1 MRKNT
6 QTEHIK
12 TFLRVRPLNDAEVSR
27 ASRIIVDCPSNSR
40 EVVIN
45 ERPNDKITRKFTFDK
60 VFGPNSKQI
69 DVYKSVAAP
78 LIKEVLD
85 GYNCTIFAYGQTG
98 AGKTYTMEGRR
109 CNNPT
114 VSWTSDL
121 HAGIIPRA
129 VGHLFDEL
137 RLLRAEYSVKA
148 SFLEI
153 YNEEIFDLLSPVDD
167 TNKLR
172 LYDDAVKKGAVIVS
186 GLDEIAVRKKEDVY
200 AVLDRGSRKRQT
212 AATLMNAASS
222 RSHTVFSIT
231 VRIRE
236 NAIDDNEL
244 LRTGKLNLVD
254 LAGSENIGRSGAIE
268 KRAREAGNIN
278 QSLLTLGRVITAL
291 VEKTP
296 HVPYRESKL
305 TRLLQESL
313 GGRTK
318 TCIIATISPSQ
329 CNMEETL
336 STLDYAHRA
345 KNIQNKP
352 EVNQKIG
359 KVALIQEY
367 IEEIQRLKS
376 DLTAAR
382 EKNGIYLAQD
392 HYNEMMLQIDSQK
405 RELSG
410 LLNDVKTLTDTL
422 ERKEELN
429 KELNESLQN
438 YFKELQET
446 KTSLEESKVVL
457 QHHVTT
463 EQKLF
468 KQAEDLLSVAD
479 IATNDVNLLHDSL
492 GRKRRIEANNLAA
505 CSSLTNTSKNKL
517 SGLKELVSNFQE
529 ERLNSSH
536 EILTICDKTK
546 EVAELRSLEMKDS
559 VDGALA
565 ISTDFLRTLQNCTK
579 TLVSETGQKIEN
591 TKSECAEFF
600 QHNTKDMV
608 VFLEHIVHRFE
619 KMSKEIS
626 IFRTEHQKVTEQLAV
641 TIEEQDKK
649 YLTFLESLNVHVNA
663 MGVKLRDQEQILMD
677 SKQTIIKQES
687 EMEKVRAVFQ
697 SFFDEGSSGIK
708 KLAKNVERSLS
719 SVQMTTSDV
728 NDVTMEMD
736 SMKTSSVAS
745 SNNVKKFLDINKMV
759 ALPVVQNMESFGSEV
774 CQEVSEQK
782 SDFSEKQIKYLQNI
796 HGNLDSVS
804 EVLLNYQCDQEK
816 EIQISEQNAN
826 NFTVTH
832 TRLVEQT
839 KDEQQKLIEKCE
851 NNVRCDKE
859 SVKAWSENAVQ
870 SISECDMMLEKFLSQ
885 DIMEDIPSGKT
896 PQRRELVYPRELAAT
911 SPHERI
917 LCRFRAAKVTETL
930 MESDQSIESSSF
942 QAYQEPMMDSNTSYS
957 ARTALSESS
966 LQGRERASSASSISC
981 ENSMLPS
988 SCKSEPSIPYALLD
1002 KENSSQQA
1010 HFGIKS
1016 RGMKRPALTE
1026 HNE

>member
-1 MRKNT
+1 
-6 QTEHIK
+6 
-12 TFLRVRPLNDAEVSR
+12 
-27 ASRIIVDCPSNSR
+27 
-40 EVVIN
+40 
-45 ERPNDKITRKFTFDK
+45 
-60 VFGPNSKQI
+60 
-69 DVYKSVAAP
+69 
-78 LIKEVLD
+78 
-85 GYNCTIFAYGQTG
+85 
-98 AGKTYTMEGRR
+98 
-109 CNNPT
+109 
-114 VSWTSDL
+114 
-121 HAGIIPRA
+121 
-129 VGHLFDEL
+129 
-137 RLLRAEYSVKA
+137 
-148 SFLEI
+148 
-153 YNEEIFDLLSPVDD
+153 
-167 TNKLR
+167 
-172 LYDDAVKKGAVIVS
+172 
-186 GLDEIAVRKKEDVY
+186 
-200 AVLDRGSRKRQT
+200 
-212 AATLMNAASS
+212 MNAASS

-382 EKNGIYLAQD
+382 EKSGIYLAQD

-457 QHHVTT
+457 QHHVNT

-546 EVAELRSLEMKDS
+546 EV
-559 VDGALA
+559 
-565 ISTDFLRTLQNCTK
+565 
-579 TLVSETGQKIEN
+579 SETGQKIEN

-600 QHNTKDMV
+600 QHNIKDMV

-708 KLAKNVERSLS
+708 KLAKNVEKSLS

-728 NDVTMEMD
+728 NDVTIQMD

-745 SNNVKKFLDINKMV
+745 SNNVKKFLVINKTV
-759 ALPVVQNMESFGSEV
+759 ALPVVENMESFGSEV

-782 SDFSEKQIKYLQNI
+782 SDFSEKQMKYLQNI

-896 PQRRELVYPRELAAT
+896 PQRRELVYPRDLAAT

-966 LQGRERASSASSISC
+966 LQGRERASSASNISC